1 MQPGLLTAIQT
12 PTDNGLA
19 GDLLASCEDV
29 SPDVSP
35 SFLPEMETALSSR
48 IVNASM
54 GGVEGNDTSS
64 ISMNLWTRLKVGLA
78 PRRPS
83 MIQLALGRAALAQLA
98 IPLAEQVQISAEGAE
113 ASLVESSAGKIMPD
127 SAMANRAWRATK
139 LGTSEQDEQ
148 NGDGSDSGLAA
159 VGIAPGGDPSR
170 NRSISV
176 LSEGF
181 GFALP
186 DTLLTS
192 ITGDYQSNEESAPAG
207 IPLSGPGSPIG
218 TGDRLNLSTGQKV
231 RITIPGPPA
240 GAMMCSGNP
249 AGGAVAKDPAY
260 NDAFVARRVMSAAAA
275 AFLRAA
281 SGTDTEIDHVPA
293 ETGSTIELNGE
304 QHDWSPI
311 SFEAIVRAGTGSGKS
326 DGPAG
331 LPETPYGVA
340 NSGGRGPS
348 GKRPSEPGRAI
359 WDGGKDWDRDF
370 RRELKVAGQTE
381 TASAEMG
388 VGREAA
394 SDFKQS
400 VMPGPA
406 REAERHQTF
415 ESSVPAGSASGS
427 LNASDGVQPEEG
439 AVEQPARAEWPFA
452 DAGNAE
458 AASPVRELDVKVQAT
473 GGSAVHLRFNTR
485 NGEVHLTARTAD
497 AELSRELALGLPH
510 LKRRLLDAGMQ
521 ADLWPQ
527 PDQIN
532 QVENK
537 SELETRAEGDSGR
550 GDRSHAEQDGR
561 QHSSAGRDRAKWS
574 DLIED
579 SLDGEGK
586 GGIR

>member
-1 MQPGLLTAIQT
+1 
-12 PTDNGLA
+12 
-19 GDLLASCEDV
+19 
-29 SPDVSP
+29 
-35 SFLPEMETALSSR
+35 METALSSR
-48 IVNASM
+48 IVNASSE
-54 GGVEGNDTSS
+54 GVELNDTSS
-64 ISMNLWTRLKVGLA
+64 ISTNLWTRLKVSLA

-98 IPLAEQVQISAEGAE
+98 IPLAEQVQISVEGAE
-113 ASLVESSAGKIMPD
+113 ASLVESSTGEIMPD
-127 SAMANRAWRATK
+127 SAMANHAWRATK
-139 LGTSEQDEQ
+139 LGSSEQDEQ
-148 NGDGSDSGLAA
+148 NGDGNDSGLAF

-181 GFALP
+181 DLAFP
-186 DTLLTS
+186 DTVPTS
-192 ITGDYQSNEESAPAG
+192 TTGDYQSNEESAPAG
-207 IPLSGPGSPIG
+207 IPLSGLESPIR
-218 TGDRLNLSTGQKV
+218 TGDRLNASTGQEV

-240 GAMMCSGNP
+240 GAMTGSGNP
-249 AGGAVAKDPAY
+249 AGGAVAKKSAF

-275 AFLRAA
+275 TFLRAD
-281 SGTDTEIDHVPA
+281 SGTDIEIDHVPA
-293 ETGSTIELNGE
+293 ETGSTIEQNSE

-311 SFEAIVRAGTGSGKS
+311 SFEAIVRAGTGSRES

-331 LPETPYGVA
+331 LPQTPHGFA
-340 NSGGRGPS
+340 NSGGRGPA
-348 GKRPSEPGRAI
+348 GKRPTEPGRAI
-359 WDGGKDWDRDF
+359 GDGGRDWERDF
-370 RRELKVAGQTE
+370 RRDLKVAGQAE

-388 VGREAA
+388 VGREAG
-394 SDFKQS
+394 SDLKQS

-406 REAERHQTF
+406 REAERHQAF
-415 ESSVPAGSASGS
+415 ESSVLAGSAGGS
-427 LNASDGVQPEEG
+427 LNASDSFQPEEG
-439 AVEQPARAEWPFA
+439 AVEQPARAESPLA
-452 DAGNAE
+452 DAENAE

-497 AELSRELALGLPH
+497 AELSRELAAGLPH
-510 LKRRLLDAGMQ
+510 LKRRLEDAGMQ

-527 PDQIN
+527 ADQIN
-532 QVENK
+532 QVQNK

-561 QHSSAGRDRAKWS
+561 QHSSSGRDRAKWS

>member
-1 MQPGLLTAIQT
+1 
-12 PTDNGLA
+12 
-19 GDLLASCEDV
+19 
-29 SPDVSP
+29 
-35 SFLPEMETALSSR
+35 METALSSR
-48 IVNASM
+48 IVNASIE
-54 GGVEGNDTSS
+54 GVEGNDTSN
-64 ISMNLWTRLKVGLA
+64 ISMNLWTRLKVSLA

-113 ASLVESSAGKIMPD
+113 ASLEESSAEEIMPD

-139 LGTSEQDEQ
+139 LGSSEQDEQ
-148 NGDGSDSGLAA
+148 NGDGSDSGLAS

-181 GFALP
+181 DFAFP
-186 DTLLTS
+186 DAVPTS
-192 ITGDYQSNEESAPAG
+192 TTGDYQSNEERAPVG
-207 IPLSGPGSPIG
+207 IPLSGPESPIRS
-218 TGDRLNLSTGQKV
+218 GDRLNLSTGQKV

-240 GAMMCSGNP
+240 DAMMGSGRP
-249 AGGAVAKDPAY
+249 AGRVVAKEPPL

-311 SFEAIVRAGTGSGKS
+311 SFEAIVRAGTGSRES

-331 LPETPYGVA
+331 LPETPHGVA
-340 NSGGRGPS
+340 NSGGRGLAD
-348 GKRPSEPGRAI
+348 KRPSEPGRAI
-359 WDGGKDWDRDF
+359 GDGGKDWDRDF
-370 RRELKVAGQTE
+370 RQAAGQAE
-381 TASAEMG
+381 TGRAEMG

-406 REAERHQTF
+406 RGAERHQAF
-415 ESSVPAGSASGS
+415 ESSVPAGSAGGS
-427 LNASDGVQPEEG
+427 LNASDSVQLEEG
-439 AVEQPARAEWPFA
+439 AVEQPARAELPFA
-452 DAGNAE
+452 DADNAE

-510 LKRRLLDAGMQ
+510 LKRRLEDAGMR

-532 QVENK
+532 QVQNK

-550 GDRSHAEQDGR
+550 GDRFHAEQDGR
-561 QHSSAGRDRAKWS
+561 QHSSSGRDRAKWS
-574 DLIED
+574 DLIEE

>member
-12 PTDNGLA
+12 PTDSGLA
-19 GDLLASCEDV
+19 GDFLASCEDV
-29 SPDVSP
+29 SADVSP

-48 IVNASM
+48 IVNASSE
-54 GGVEGNDTSS
+54 GVEANDTSS
-64 ISMNLWTRLKVGLA
+64 ISMNLWTRSKVSLA

-83 MIQLALGRAALAQLA
+83 MIQMALGRAALAQLA
-98 IPLAEQVQISAEGAE
+98 IPLAEHVQISVEGAE
-113 ASLVESSAGKIMPD
+113 ASLVESSTGEIMPV
-127 SAMANRAWRATK
+127 ANRAWRATK
-139 LGTSEQDEQ
+139 LGSSEQDEQ
-148 NGDGSDSGLAA
+148 NGDGNDSGLAF

-170 NRSISV
+170 NRFISV
-176 LSEGF
+176 MSEGF
-181 GFALP
+181 DFSFP
-186 DTLLTS
+186 DTVPTS
-192 ITGDYQSNEESAPAG
+192 TTGDYQSNEESALAG
-207 IPLSGPGSPIG
+207 IPLSGPESPIG
-218 TGDRLNLSTGQKV
+218 VGDRLNLSTGQKV

-240 GAMMCSGNP
+240 DAKMGSGNQ
-249 AGGAVAKDPAY
+249 AGGAVAKEPAL
-260 NDAFVARRVMSAAAA
+260 NDAFLVRRVMSAAAA
-275 AFLRAA
+275 AFLRAV
-281 SGTDTEIDHVPA
+281 SGTDTEIDHVSA

-311 SFEAIVRAGTGSGKS
+311 SFEAIVRAGTGSRES

-331 LPETPYGVA
+331 LPETPHGVA
-340 NSGGRGPS
+340 NSGGRSPA
-348 GKRPSEPGRAI
+348 GKRPSAPGRAI
-359 WDGGKDWDRDF
+359 GDGGKDWDRDF

-388 VGREAA
+388 VGREAT

-406 REAERHQTF
+406 RGAERHQAF
-415 ESSVPAGSASGS
+415 ESSVPAGSAGGS
-427 LNASDGVQPEEG
+427 LNASDSFQPEEG
-439 AVEQPARAEWPFA
+439 AVEQPARAESPFA
-452 DAGNAE
+452 DADNAE

-473 GGSAVHLRFNTR
+473 GGSAVHLRFNAR

-497 AELSRELALGLPH
+497 AELSRELAVGLPH
-510 LKRRLLDAGMQ
+510 LKRRLEDAGMQ

-532 QVENK
+532 KVQNK

-561 QHSSAGRDRAKWS
+561 QHSSSGRDRARWS